1 MSYSPSFQMKSRV
14 LWPPVRTSAI
24 KVALSAS
31 YCRQIVSSYY
41 ETLIDTAWRDLCETE
56 GPQFSTP
63 LFRLHDCSLPGSC
76 SDFQCRAG
84 LTCSCSEESVLVEAC
99 NEVELRLGLSNTR
112 ESSVTR
118 QLSVLS
124 SDLAYIGY
132 ELHKK
137 PQMFLANS
145 IDVHAAFVTK
155 DGYVP
160 LVRSLTTNRNGSIE
174 KQASLDRTRSTSS
187 LNSKS
192 GSVSSKT
199 SLRAPAILPKWSLPT
214 GGPEPSTCNI
224 LTYKDLVSRNTQGVQ
239 KEVVESV
246 FRSLHD
252 MLGIKTPSSEPAA
265 LLALHFDKKH
275 NNKPELLFILK
286 SGLTSIEL
294 ADIFRKSKAKNLY
307 ELAFIRSQDLKTP
320 LNENEK
326 MPFCQ
331 VVERKISQAHVEAQS
346 VGDIFKSF
354 IKLTQK
360 HSSVDLTKAKF

>member
-1 MSYSPSFQMKSRV
+1 MKSRV
-14 LWPPVRTSAI
+14 LWPPVRTSAV

-41 ETLIDTAWRDLCETE
+41 ETLIDSAWRDQCETE
-56 GPQFSTP
+56 GRQFSSP
-63 LFRLHDCSLPGSC
+63 LFRLHASSLPGSC
-76 SDFQCRAG
+76 SDFRCRAG
-84 LTCSCSEESVLVEAC
+84 LTCSCTEDSVLVEGC
-99 NEVELRLGLSNTR
+99 NEVELRVGLSNTR

-118 QLSVLS
+118 QLSALS

-145 IDVHAAFVTK
+145 IDVHAVFVTK
-155 DGYVP
+155 DGYLP
-160 LVRSLTTNRNGSIE
+160 LVRSLATNRNGSIE
-174 KQASLDRTRSTSS
+174 NQASLDRTRSTSS
-187 LNSKS
+187 LSSKT
-192 GSVSSKT
+192 GSISSKT
-199 SLRAPAILPKWSLPT
+199 SLRTPVILPKWSLPT
-214 GGPEPSTCNI
+214 GQPEPSTCNI
-224 LTYKDLVSRNTQGVQ
+224 LTYKDLISRNAEEVH
-239 KEVVESV
+239 KELVESV
-246 FRSLHD
+246 FRSLHE
-252 MLGIKTPSSEPAA
+252 MLGIKTPSSDPAA

-294 ADIFRKSKAKNLY
+294 ADIFKKSKAKNLY
-307 ELAFIRSQDLKTP
+307 ELAFIRSKDLKTP
-320 LNENEK
+320 INQNEK

-331 VVERKISQAHVEAQS
+331 VVERKISQSQVEAQS

-360 HSSVDLTKAKF
+360 HSSVDLSKAKF